1 MACGPRVVGVRIT
14 GPLAAFEEELILPVG
29 GGEGTSSSG
38 SIVSSKGV
46 DTLMVIAVDG
56 VGQ

>member
-1 MACGPRVVGVRIT
+1 MVGVRIT